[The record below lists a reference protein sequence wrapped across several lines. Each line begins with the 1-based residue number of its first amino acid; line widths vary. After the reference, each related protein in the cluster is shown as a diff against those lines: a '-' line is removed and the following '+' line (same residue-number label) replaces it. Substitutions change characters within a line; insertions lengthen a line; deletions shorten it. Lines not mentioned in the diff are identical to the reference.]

1 MSRQLYAP
9 TEDFI
14 KTERGTL
21 QADVVAGANVTLNL
35 GNNDGLANNT
45 FIVIGTEG
53 NELAELEQINAAV
66 SGNTSVQVAT
76 LKFNHKKGEPWV
88 KYRYNKR
95 KFYGCATLAG
105 TYVELTAEGSPALI
119 QVDDPQGTLVEYT
132 GSVYAF
138 FKATYYNSTDL
149 AETAI
154 ADATATDGDESKRY
168 ATLYG
173 IRKMAGLA
181 GNAFYSDQRIEAK
194 RKQAESRIDAAISSR
209 YVLPLSEVPGILND
223 ICESLAAGS
232 IDYEEFGK
240 EGEGVGWL
248 NEAKRD
254 LKAIR
259 DGSSILVGADGVELT
274 RITDAGTL
282 SGYPENNTDVGTER
296 NFTMADRY

>member
-1 MSRQLYAP
+1 MRSLYAP

-14 KTERGTL
+14 KIERGIL
-21 QADVVAGANVTLNL
+21 QADVSAGSNVSLNL
-35 GNNDGLANNT
+35 GNNQGLANSD

-53 NELAELEQINAAV
+53 NELAELEQINAAI
-66 SGNTSVQVAT
+66 SGNTNAQVAV

-95 KFYGCATLAG
+95 KFYGSATSTG
-105 TYVELTAEGSPALI
+105 VYTELTAEGSPAAI
-119 QVDDPQGTLVEYT
+119 QVDDPQGTLLEYT
-132 GSVYAF
+132 GTTYSY

-149 AETAI
+149 AESAI

-181 GNAFYSDQRIEAK
+181 GNPYYSDSRIEVK
-194 RKQAESRIDAAISSR
+194 RKQAESRINAAISAR
-209 YVLPLSEVPGILND
+209 YVLPLAEVPGILND

-232 IDYEEFGK
+232 IDYEEFGS
-240 EGEGVGWL
+240 EGEGVKWIGS
-248 NEAKRD
+248 AKSD

-259 DGSSILVGADGVELT
+259 EGNSILIGADGVELT
-274 RITDAGTL
+274 RITSSGTL
-282 SGYPENNTDVGTER
+282 SGYPDNNTDVGSER
-296 NFTMADRY
+296 NFTMGDRY